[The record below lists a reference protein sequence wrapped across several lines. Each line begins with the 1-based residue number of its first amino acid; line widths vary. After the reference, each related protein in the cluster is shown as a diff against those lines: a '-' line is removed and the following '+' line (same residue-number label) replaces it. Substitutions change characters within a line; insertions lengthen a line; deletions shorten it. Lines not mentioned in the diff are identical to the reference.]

1 MRNTPPRT
9 FHSKGQRMGMVIHD
23 DFWAACQAMPEKQRA
38 PFLYAL
44 VEYRFEKKEPKGS
57 PPWLP
62 TFIAFKQRI
71 DMGDEAS
78 ERGRKMAQARWGKQK
93 AQASAEQDANAD
105 AQHNAQAYA
114 AAYTQAYAQAS
125 NNPDAEVEDELVV
138 GVPPYSPPMP
148 SNVQGAPFW
157 LQCLAAFNDQLGTT
171 YTTMP
176 EKCRHML
183 DRCADGYT
191 VDEVR
196 KMLTYKHKEWKD
208 TKWRNCLTPNFLF
221 SPDHFEQCMHQAKG
235 KDKEVKAYAKY
246 DR

>member
-1 MRNTPPRT
+1 
-9 FHSKGQRMGMVIHD
+9 MGMVIHD

-38 PFLYAL
+38 QFLYAL
-44 VEYRFEKKEPKGS
+44 ANYRFTKEEPKGS

-62 TFIAFKQRI
+62 TFIALKQRI

-78 ERGRKMAQARWGKQK
+78 ERGRKMAQARWGKKQ
-93 AQASAEQDANAD
+93 AQAPAKQDAEASAKQD
-105 AQHNAQAYA
+105 AQAYA
-114 AAYTQAYAQAS
+114 QADAQAYAQAS
-125 NNPDAEVEDELVV
+125 NNSDAEVEDEIEVEK
-138 GVPPYSPPMP
+138 PPYSPPMP
-148 SNVQGAPFW
+148 SSVQDAPFW

-183 DRCADGYT
+183 DRCAEGYT
-191 VDEVR
+191 VEEVR
-196 KMLTYKHKEWKD
+196 KMLAYKHEEWKG

-235 KDKEVKAYAKY
+235 ETEEAEQYAKY
-246 DR
+246 DA

>member
-1 MRNTPPRT
+1 
-9 FHSKGQRMGMVIHD
+9 MGMVIHD

-44 VEYRFEKKEPKGS
+44 ANYRFTKEEPKGS

-62 TFIAFKQRI
+62 TFIALKQRI

-78 ERGRKMAQARWGKQK
+78 ERGRKMAQARWGKKQ
-93 AQASAEQDANAD
+93 AQAPAKQDAEASAKQD
-105 AQHNAQAYA
+105 AQAYA
-114 AAYTQAYAQAS
+114 QADAQAYAQAS
-125 NNPDAEVEDELVV
+125 NNSDAENEIEIEEEI
-138 GVPPYSPPMP
+138 PPYSPPMP
-148 SNVQGAPFW
+148 SSVQNAPFW
-157 LQCLAAFNDQLGTT
+157 LQCLAAFNDQLGTS

-196 KMLTYKHKEWKD
+196 KMLAYKHEEWKG

-221 SPDHFEQCMHQAKG
+221 SPDHFEQCMHQAK
-235 KDKEVKAYAKY
+235 DDNEEVADYAKY
-246 DR
+246 DA